1 MTLLALGLN
10 HQSAPIAL
18 REQIALAPERTADAL
33 RELRAEPGVREA
45 AVISTCNRTEL
56 YCRVATGAESAPSV
70 WLHRHFQ
77 LAPGRLEGFLYQHEG
92 EAAVRHLFR
101 VATGLDSM
109 VLGEPQ
115 ILGQVKTAYHLAR
128 DAGSLDSAMERLFQQ
143 SFSVAKRA
151 RTETRIGASPVSVAF
166 AAVRLAQQIFADF
179 ADTGVLLIGAG
190 DTIELCTRHLHEA
203 GARRIVVA
211 NRTLANARGLAE
223 RFHGQAIALSDLP
236 DALVQADIVIAS
248 TAARDPVISKA
259 MAAKALK
266 ARRHRPQFMLDLAVP
281 RDIAADVAELED
293 VYLYTV
299 DDIGRSIDE
308 ALRSR
313 REAALEAEEI
323 VALAAEHFMA
333 WLRAVDGHGPIQ
345 KLRAEAERSRDE
357 LLERARQM
365 LQNGRDPTEALGFLA
380 NTLTNK
386 LLHAPSS
393 NLRAAALRGDSDL
406 LRAAEQLFSADERR
420 R

>member
-10 HQSAPIAL
+10 HQSAPLAL
-18 REQIALAPERTADAL
+18 REQVALSPELATAAL
-33 RELRAEPGVREA
+33 RELRHEPGVREA
-45 AVISTCNRTEL
+45 AIISTCNRTEV
-56 YCRVATGAESAPSV
+56 YCRVAVGAEAAPV
-70 WLHRHFQ
+70 DWLHRHFA
-77 LAPGRLEGFLYQHEG
+77 LAAGRLDGFLYQHEG

-115 ILGQVKTAYHLAR
+115 ILGQVKTAYHCAR
-128 DAGSLDSAMERLFQQ
+128 EAGSLDSAMERLFQQ

-166 AAVRLAQQIFADF
+166 AAVRLAQQIFSDF
-179 ADTGVLLIGAG
+179 ANAGVLLIGAG
-190 DTIELCTRHLHEA
+190 DTIELCARHLAEA

-223 RFHGQAIALSDLP
+223 RFHGQAVALSDLP

-248 TAARDPVISKA
+248 TAAREPVIGKT
-259 MAAKALK
+259 MAAAALK

-281 RDIAADVAELED
+281 RDIAADVADLED
-293 VYLYTV
+293 IYLYTV

-308 ALRSR
+308 AMRSR
-313 REAALEAEEI
+313 REAAAEAEEI
-323 VALAAEHFMA
+323 VALAAEHFMG
-333 WLRAVDGHGPIQ
+333 WLRALDDQGPIQ
-345 KLRAEAERSRDE
+345 KLRSDAERNRDDV
-357 LLERARQM
+357 LARARQM
-365 LQNGRDPTEALGFLA
+365 LQSGRDPGAALDFLA
-380 NTLTNK
+380 HTLTNR

-393 NLRAAALRGDSDL
+393 NLRAAALRGDAEL
-406 LRAAEQLFSADERR
+406 LRAAEQLFASEERR

>member
-10 HQSAPIAL
+10 HHTAPLAL
-18 REQIALAPERTADAL
+18 REQVAFAPERTGEAL
-33 RELRAEPGVREA
+33 RELRALPGVHEA

-56 YCRVATGAESAPSV
+56 YCRVAQGAEALPTD

-77 LAPGRLEGFLYQHEG
+77 LAPGKLDGFLYRHED

-128 DAGSLDSAMERLFQQ
+128 DAGALDSAMERLFQQ

-179 ADTGVLLIGAG
+179 ASAGVLLIGAG
-190 DTIELCTRHLHEA
+190 DTIELCARHLVEA
-203 GARRIVVA
+203 GARRLVVA

-223 RFHGQAIALSDLP
+223 HFHGQAIALDDLP
-236 DALVQADIVIAS
+236 EALVQADIVIAS
-248 TAARDPVISKA
+248 TAARDPVITRA

-293 VYLYTV
+293 IYLYTV

-308 ALRSR
+308 AMRSR
-313 REAALEAEEI
+313 REAANEAEEI
-323 VALAAEHFMA
+323 VALAAEHFMG
-333 WLRAVDGHGPIQ
+333 WLRAIDGQGPIQ
-345 KLRAEAERSRDE
+345 KIRADAERSRDE
-357 LLERARQM
+357 VLEKARAMLLG
-365 LQNGRDPTEALGFLA
+365 GRDPAEALNFLA

-406 LRAAEQLFSADERR
+406 LRSAEQLFAADDRR

>member
-128 DAGSLDSAMERLFQQ
+128 DAGSLDSAIERLFQQ

-333 WLRAVDGHGPIQ
+333 WLRAVDGQGPIQ

>member
-333 WLRAVDGHGPIQ
+333 WLRAVDGQGPIQ

>member
-18 REQIALAPERTADAL
+18 REQIALAPERTAAAL
-33 RELRAEPGVREA
+33 RELRAEPGVCEA

-56 YCRVATGAESAPSV
+56 YCRVAAGAEATPGL

-179 ADTGVLLIGAG
+179 AGAGVLLIGAG
-190 DTIELCTRHLHEA
+190 DTIELCARHLHEA
-203 GARRIVVA
+203 GAKRIVVA

-223 RFHGQAIALSDLP
+223 RFHGQSIALADLP

-248 TAARDPVISKA
+248 TAAREPVISKT
-259 MAAKALK
+259 MAATALK

-281 RDIAADVAELED
+281 RDIAADVADLED

-313 REAALEAEEI
+313 REAANEAEEI
-323 VALAAEHFMA
+323 VTLAAEHFMA
-333 WLRAVDGHGPIQ
+333 WLRAVDGQGPIQ
-345 KLRAEAERSRDE
+345 KLRAEAERNRDE

-406 LRAAEQLFSADERR
+406 LRAAEQLFSADERKR
-420 R
+420 

>member
-10 HQSAPIAL
+10 HQTAPLAL
-18 REQIALAPERTADAL
+18 REQVALAPERTGDAL
-33 RELRAEPGVREA
+33 RELRGLPGVQEA

-56 YCRVATGAESAPSV
+56 YCRVATGAETVPV
-70 WLHRHFQ
+70 DWLHRHFE
-77 LAPGRLEGFLYQHEG
+77 LAPGKLDGFLYQHED

-115 ILGQVKTAYHLAR
+115 ILGQVKTSYHLAR
-128 DAGSLDSAMERLFQQ
+128 DAGTLDSAMERLFQQ

-179 ADTGVLLIGAG
+179 ATAGVLLIGAG
-190 DTIELCTRHLHEA
+190 DTIELCARHLVEA
-203 GARRIVVA
+203 GARRLVVA

-223 RFHGQAIALSDLP
+223 RFHGQAMALTDLP
-236 DALVQADIVIAS
+236 DALAQADIVIAS
-248 TAARDPVISKA
+248 TAARDPVITQP
-259 MAAKALK
+259 MARKALK

-293 VYLYTV
+293 IYLYTV

-308 ALRSR
+308 AMRSR
-313 REAALEAEEI
+313 REAASEAEEI
-323 VALAAEHFMA
+323 VALAAEHFMG
-333 WLRAVDGHGPIQ
+333 WLRAIDGQGPIQ
-345 KLRAEAERSRDE
+345 KIRADAERSRDDV
-357 LLERARQM
+357 LEKARAM
-365 LQNGRDPTEALGFLA
+365 IQNGRDPADALNFLA

-393 NLRAAALRGDSDL
+393 NLRAAALRGDTDL
-406 LRAAEQLFSADERR
+406 MRTAEQLFAADERR

>member
-10 HQSAPIAL
+10 HQTAPLAL
-18 REQIALAPERTADAL
+18 REQVALAPERTGDAL
-33 RELRAEPGVREA
+33 RELRALAGVQEA

-56 YCRVATGAESAPSV
+56 YCRVAAGAEAVPV
-70 WLHRHFQ
+70 DWLHRHFQ
-77 LAPGRLEGFLYQHEG
+77 LAPGRLDGFLYQHED

-128 DAGSLDSAMERLFQQ
+128 EAGALDSAMERLFQQ

-179 ADTGVLLIGAG
+179 AHAGVLLIGAG
-190 DTIELCTRHLHEA
+190 DTIELCARHLVEA
-203 GARRIVVA
+203 GAKRLVVA

-236 DALVQADIVIAS
+236 DALAQADIVIAS
-248 TAARDPVISKA
+248 TAARDPVISKD

-266 ARRHRPQFMLDLAVP
+266 SRRHRPQFMLDLAVP

-293 VYLYTV
+293 IYLYTV

-308 ALRSR
+308 AMRSR
-313 REAALEAEEI
+313 REAANEAEEI
-323 VALAAEHFMA
+323 VALAAEHFMG
-333 WLRAVDGHGPIQ
+333 WLRAIDGQGPIQ
-345 KLRAEAERSRDE
+345 KIRAEAERSRDE
-357 LLERARQM
+357 VLEKARAM
-365 LQNGRDPTEALGFLA
+365 LQNGRDPADALAFLA
-380 NTLTNK
+380 HTLTNK

-393 NLRAAALRGDSDL
+393 NLRAAALRGDADL
-406 LRAAEQLFSADERR
+406 LRTAEQLFAADDRR